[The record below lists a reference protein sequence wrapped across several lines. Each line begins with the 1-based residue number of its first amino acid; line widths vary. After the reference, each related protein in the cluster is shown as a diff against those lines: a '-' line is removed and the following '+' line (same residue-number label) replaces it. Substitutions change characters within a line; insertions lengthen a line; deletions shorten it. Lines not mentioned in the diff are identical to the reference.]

1 MALSSQDIRNTYPL
15 PVYNFRVDIGTDT
28 VAFAS
33 VTGLNIGYDTTIYR
47 ESPTA
52 GSVAGPVYMIMPAQ
66 PTTTTLT
73 LSKGVVPTVSL
84 PALYDW
90 IAQVKVNQVEKKDIV
105 IRLCD
110 EKGDTVVS
118 WTVSN
123 AFPTRLDAP
132 SFDVTS
138 NDAAIETLEL
148 VADGVKIE
156 QAP

>member
-28 VAFAS
+28 VAFAAVS
-33 VTGLNIGYDTTIYR
+33 GLNIGYDTTIYR

-52 GSVAGPVYMIMPAQ
+52 GSQPGPVYMIMPAQ

-73 LSKGVVPTVSL
+73 LTKGVVPSASL
-84 PALYDW
+84 PALYGW
-90 IAQVKVNQVEKKDIV
+90 IAQVRVNQVEKKDIV

-118 WTVSN
+118 WAVSN

-138 NDAAIETLEL
+138 NDVAIETMEL
-148 VADGVKIE
+148 VADGVTIRV
-156 QAP
+156 